1 MKMNQPTQNYEGYCH
16 GDDPHWSQS
25 FYFNVYDPKSKAGG
39 FLRIGVLENRKELNN
54 WFVFFMDGKPLYT
67 RLNSNLPY
75 TSSRL
80 DNGIEVAGIRVI
92 SLEPLKKA
100 RIEFS
105 SRDFTLNL
113 LYEGIQ
119 PMVDCISMS
128 AEGSFGKEMAH
139 VHMEGT
145 CRVTGSITLGGGKR
159 VEIDGVGFRDISVG
173 PRNWD
178 SLLYY
183 TTSWP
188 IFSNGLAFAGI
199 HGIATTG
206 QNVYMKMFYDGKQ
219 WVRVKRF
226 EDRNEFAEDGI
237 TIKSLHWRFWDAN
250 DRMWE
255 YTGKPLFVWPSP
267 LDTFVANEHIMEYR
281 LSDGAVGYGVAEA
294 SFRYDSLR
302 PGPEA
307 EIRLANTLPYQES

>member
-1 MKMNQPTQNYEGYCH
+1 MDQSNQNYEGYCH
-16 GDDPHWSQS
+16 GDDPNWSQS
-25 FYFNVYDPKSKAGG
+25 FYFNVYDPKRKVGG
-39 FLRIGVLENRKELNN
+39 FLRIGVLENLGEMNN
-54 WFVFFMDGKPLYT
+54 WLVFFMDGKPLYT
-67 RLNSNLPY
+67 RLNMNLPC

-80 DNGIEVAGIRVI
+80 DDGIEVAGIRVL
-92 SLEPLKKA
+92 SLELLKKT

-105 SRDFTLNL
+105 DRHFTLNL

-128 AEGSFGKEMAH
+128 SDEEGSFAREIAH

-145 CRVTGSITLGGGKR
+145 FRVTGSITLRGGKR
-159 VEIDGVGFRDISVG
+159 IEIDGHGFRDVSVG

-188 IFSNGLAFAGI
+188 IFSNGLAFAGV
-199 HGIATTG
+199 HGISTTG
-206 QNVYMKMFYDGKQ
+206 QSAYMKMFYDGKE

-226 EDRNEFAEDGI
+226 EDRNELSEDGI

-255 YTGKPLFVWPSP
+255 YTGKPLFVWPCP
-267 LDTFVANEHIMEYR
+267 LDTFVANEHMMEYR
-281 LSDGAVGYGVAEA
+281 LSDGTVGYGLAEA

-302 PGPEA
+302 PGLEA
-307 EIRLANTLPYQES
+307 ELRLANTLPYRG